1 MDKGISHVLSMSI
14 LLYGLRR
21 PIFNSQD
28 KEPYSFVELKAQE
41 KTGLLLMPTAKV
53 TKNVS
58 AAEGGGN
65 VLCSILISIKTK
77 AWLYSFDRPQ
87 PLQQIEE
94 VVPVVD
100 AEQEL
105 FSGLLDLPEE
115 SGGFPVGGILEK
127 AAAGNDGKI
136 FLERTVH
143 QAVRCFIGT
152 FSPTVPVMAVPQA
165 FQGMG
170 HICPCLPAVIPVD
183 KVAQEN
189 RCFAVH

>member
-77 AWLYSFDRPQ
+77 AWLYSFGWQ
-87 PLQQIEE
+87 C
-94 VVPVVD
+94 PV
-100 AEQEL
+100 AHHRL
-105 FSGLLDLPEE
+105 MRRRT
-115 SGGFPVGGILEK
+115 IL
-127 AAAGNDGKI
+127 
-136 FLERTVH
+136 RTH
-143 QAVRCFIGT
+143 SLRKPHPKRCRL
-152 FSPTVPVMAVPQA
+152 SA
-165 FQGMG
+165 
-170 HICPCLPAVIPVD
+170 
-183 KVAQEN
+183 
-189 RCFAVH
+189 